1 MTRRPLCLLCMVFM
15 AGMVLLD
22 LLGFPLVRGN
32 PLPEHVAEWLQETP
46 SVSIL
51 GEVISC
57 AETDSGKSVILKY
70 VRDYAALG
78 RFYELIKFIE
88 RTIPNV
94 RIFYLIKLFIIIVFQ
109 TSSKNSFL
117 FV

>member
-1 MTRRPLCLLCMVFM
+1 MNITPIRVSLFLINFIQLICL
-15 AGMVLLD
+15 AD
-22 LLGFPLVRGN
+22 
-32 PLPEHVAEWLQETP
+32 
-46 SVSIL
+46 
-51 GEVISC
+51 
-57 AETDSGKSVILKY
+57 GKSVILKY

-94 RIFYLIKLFIIIVFQ
+94 RNFYLIKLFIIIVFQ